1 MISIII
7 YESLR
12 HKVGAAAAG
21 LIGTPIGGS
30 VGLVQGGNKRKYQ
43 AQLARLNN
51 DKDAEWEFRHS
62 SEVPKA
68 LAKGMLGSIPLVGAG
83 TNLYNQIKLDKL
95 KKQIQNHPKM
105 KKK

>member
-12 HKVGAAAAG
+12 HKVGATAAG
-21 LIGTPIGGS
+21 LVGGPIGGS
-30 VGLVQGGNKRKYQ
+30 VGLIQGANKRKYQ
-43 AQLARLNN
+43 AQLARLNK
-51 DKDAEWEFRHS
+51 DKDAEWELQHS
-62 SEVPKA
+62 SELPKA
-68 LAKGMLGSIPLVGAG
+68 LAKGMLGSVPLVGAG
-83 TNLYNQIKLDKL
+83 TNLYNQVKLDRL